1 MPSTKG
7 PAKGFLKKVCI
18 NSPATDKPEP
28 TKIAVIA
35 FGKRKFKMIVCQLS
49 FVSMPPVKMFKMSWK
64 GIGTEPKLM
73 FKRHKN
79 MSSRN
84 KSRKGFLDAGF
95 NMILCLLK
103 IIYLPVLK

>member
-1 MPSTKG
+1 
-7 PAKGFLKKVCI
+7 
-18 NSPATDKPEP
+18 
-28 TKIAVIA
+28 
-35 FGKRKFKMIVCQLS
+35 
-49 FVSMPPVKMFKMSWK
+49 
-64 GIGTEPKLM
+64 M